1 MCDNPSD
8 AIPRRNGATG
18 VAVTYVALTLQALVQ
33 GHWHRGQ
40 PQNGDELSSWELATH
55 LEAVK
60 MTYLYVRML
69 PHQERKASRVVNFPD
84 VSQARSREASTAG

>member
-1 MCDNPSD
+1 MRYNSSN
-8 AIPRRNGATG
+8 AIPRRNGAVG
-18 VAVTYVALTLQALVQ
+18 VAVTYVALTPQGLVQ

-40 PQNGDELSSWELATH
+40 PQNGDELSSWELEAH

-60 MTYLYVRML
+60 RTYLYMRTQ
-69 PHQERKASRVVNFPD
+69 PHQERKAWRVVSFPD